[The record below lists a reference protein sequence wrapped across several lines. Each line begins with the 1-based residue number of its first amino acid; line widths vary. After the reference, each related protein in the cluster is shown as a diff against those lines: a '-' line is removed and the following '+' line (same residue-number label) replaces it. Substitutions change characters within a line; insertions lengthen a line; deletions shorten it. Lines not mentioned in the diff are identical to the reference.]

1 MTTNRVYSKYRNK
14 NQLSQDAKF
23 NTGKMHSDTVWGRSK
38 SLRFQKVY
46 PRLVKKVR
54 LLNVPDTHSTPF
66 FQKIKQKSKL
76 FLILFLASVVI
87 FIFVPFV
94 MRVKSYMWERQR
106 TLILSSDPLYDLFLV
121 EGLNLDKTDTR
132 EGLNLD
138 KTDTRSG
145 AATGIDRTYK
155 VPSLTTRTYSVKK
168 GDSLFGI
175 ARRFNVSIDT
185 VISANGLK
193 NAYYL
198 SIGMKLQI
206 PNLSG
211 VYYRVRKGDS
221 LSSIAARYTI
231 SINKIAD
238 INDLPSSVIHV
249 GDALFIPGGTL
260 SSWERATALGN
271 LFKKPTTGRL
281 TSRMGFRKD
290 PFTGMRAY
298 HAGIDIANRRGTQV
312 YAAQYGRIVFTGYR
326 GNYGRTIIIRHPQG
340 YVTIYAHLDK
350 IFVRRSQTV
359 QQGDKIGTMGNT
371 GRSTGPHLHFEI
383 HQYNKLL
390 DPLKILRM

>member
-1 MTTNRVYSKYRNK
+1 M
-14 NQLSQDAKF
+14 
-23 NTGKMHSDTVWGRSK
+23 VWGQSK
-38 SLRFQKVY
+38 SLRFQKVH
-46 PRLVKKVR
+46 PRLVKNRVR
-54 LLNVPDTHSTPF
+54 LLRVPYTDSTPF
-66 FQKIKQKSKL
+66 FQKIKQKSR
-76 FLILFLASVVI
+76 LILSLLAVFVV
-87 FIFVPFV
+87 FFVFVPFA
-94 MRVKSYMWERQR
+94 MDVKSYMWERQR
-106 TLILSSDPLYDLFLV
+106 VISFNGDPLYDIFLV
-121 EGLNLDKTDTR
+121 EGLNLEKTDTSS
-132 EGLNLD
+132 GVA
-138 KTDTRSG
+138 TR
-145 AATGIDRTYK
+145 INRLY
-155 VPSLTTRTYSVKK
+155 SLTSLATKTYTVKK

-175 ARRFNVSIDT
+175 ARRFNISIDT

-198 SIGMKLQI
+198 GIGTKLKV
-206 PNLSG
+206 PNISG

-221 LSSIAARYTI
+221 LSSIASRYKTD
-231 SINKIAD
+231 INKIAD

-249 GDALFIPGGTL
+249 GDVLFVPGGTL
-260 SSWERATALGN
+260 TSWERASALGN

-290 PFTGMRAY
+290 PFTGKRAY
-298 HAGIDIANRRGTQV
+298 HVGIDIANRRGTPV
-312 YAAQYGRIVFTGYR
+312 YAAQSGVVVYTGYR

-350 IFVRRSQTV
+350 IYVKRSQRV
-359 QQGDKIGTMGNT
+359 QQGNKIATIGNT

>member
-1 MTTNRVYSKYRNK
+1 
-14 NQLSQDAKF
+14 
-23 NTGKMHSDTVWGRSK
+23 MHSDTVWGRSK

-46 PRLVKKVR
+46 PKLVKNRVR
-54 LLNVPDTHSTPF
+54 LLNVHDTHSTTF
-66 FQKIKQKSKL
+66 FQKIKQKSRL
-76 FLILFLASVVI
+76 LLLLFLASIVI

-94 MRVKSYMWERQR
+94 MSVKSYMWERQR
-106 TLILSSDPLYDLFLV
+106 PLILSSDPLYDLFLV
-121 EGLNLDKTDTR
+121 EGLNLDKTETH
-132 EGLNLD
+132 
-138 KTDTRSG
+138 SG
-145 AATGIDRTYK
+145 TVEGIDRPYNLS
-155 VPSLTTRTYSVKK
+155 SLTIRTYLVKK

-198 SIGMKLQI
+198 NIGTKLQI

-211 VYYRVRKGDS
+211 VYYRVQKGDS

-238 INDLPSSVIHV
+238 VNDLPSSVIHI

-260 SSWERATALGN
+260 SSWERASALGN

-298 HAGIDIANRRGTQV
+298 HTGIDIANRRGTPV
-312 YAAQYGRIVFTGYR
+312 YAAQHGRVVYTGYR
-326 GNYGRTIIIRHPQG
+326 GNFGRTIIITHPQG

-350 IFVRRSQTV
+350 IFVKRSQTV
-359 QQGDKIGTMGNT
+359 QQGDKIGTVGNT
-371 GRSTGPHLHFEI
+371 GRSTGSHLHFEI